1 MSALST
7 TDPAGAGPA
16 GQRVPSHRSGFTAR
30 RIDSAIVV
38 ITAEGEID
46 ASNARDLAEYAE
58 SHATRSG
65 QLILDLTRLKFFG
78 TAGFTALHTVNV
90 SCCRDGIE
98 WLLVPGDEVSRLLRV
113 ADPQGVIPLAATVEV
128 ALATLRPTTP
138 PRLNT
143 FSTAS

>member
-1 MSALST
+1 MSAPST
-7 TDPAGAGPA
+7 TDPAGAG
-16 GQRVPSHRSGFTAR
+16 RVGRQEPSPPSGFTAR
-30 RIDSAIVV
+30 RIESSIVV

-46 ASNARDLAEYAE
+46 ASNARDLAAYAE
-58 SHATRSG
+58 SHAAHST

-90 SCCRDGIE
+90 SCCRDGAE
-98 WLLVPGDEVSRLLRV
+98 WLLVPGHEVSRLLRL

-128 ALATLRPTTP
+128 ALATLRPTTS
-138 PRLNT
+138 PRLNS